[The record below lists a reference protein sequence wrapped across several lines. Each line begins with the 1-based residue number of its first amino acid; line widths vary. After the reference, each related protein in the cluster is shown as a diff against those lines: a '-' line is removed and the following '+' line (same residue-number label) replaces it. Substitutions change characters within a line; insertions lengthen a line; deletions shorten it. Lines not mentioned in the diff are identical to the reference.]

1 MIWYRWNHF
10 RHFPKK
16 LLIRISSS
24 GESSAYLGLAEHG
37 QNGRPWSRGDCPE
50 ECNRSVTGQDSHRF
64 ESVWIRWKQHFS
76 CGPCGLAVIEKSL
89 RRDISQEFDNKR
101 IEAGQGPGRRHR
113 LSQLY
118 RSLYEFVWNGL
129 VTLCLGSDCVSLCQ
143 ISSFHCIPRPR
154 VFGPWRSLV
163 GWFHPP
169 MMH

>member
-1 MIWYRWNHF
+1 MIQMES
-10 RHFPKK
+10 FPKFSK
-16 LLIRISSS
+16 
-24 GESSAYLGLAEHG
+24 ETA
-37 QNGRPWSRGDCPE
+37 
-50 ECNRSVTGQDSHRF
+50 DSHILVRWKLCLPWLGWTWAKWKTLEPWRLPWRMQQKRHWPRF
-64 ESVWIRWKQHFS
+64 TQVWIRWKQRKQHFS
-76 CGPCGLAVIEKSL
+76 RGPCGLAVIEKSL

-129 VTLCLGSDCVSLCQ
+129 VTVCLVCVSLCQ
-143 ISSFHCIPRPR
+143 ISSFHCILRPS
-154 VFGPWRSLV
+154 VFGPWPSLV

>member
-10 RHFPKK
+10 RIFPKK

-64 ESVWIRWKQHFS
+64 EFVGSSGSNIFHVGHV
-76 CGPCGLAVIEKSL
+76 GLQSL
-89 RRDISQEFDNKR
+89 RSLSGEIFRRKFDNKR

-129 VTLCLGSDCVSLCQ
+129 ISHGLSCVRLCQ
-143 ISSFHCIPRPR
+143 LVSDFIF
-154 VFGPWRSLV
+154 SL
-163 GWFHPP
+163 HS
-169 MMH
+169 